1 MAKLAERTITSYEI
15 KCTAQKFQFDY
26 EDKLLTKLEKN
37 EPELAS
43 SQEDEREKQCRVSE
57 IPVNMKYLLVCSVVA
72 LLVLTSRSSN
82 FNDSSD
88 RKKRSPQ
95 DNQEGPPH
103 GPPHGPHGPPPPGP
117 PPSGPPPSEDVMNSV
132 STAMPSL
139 ASGSSGFVTGRNVN
153 RGRRA
158 AQNGGDNGQNG
169 GGGMPG
175 IPGMPD
181 IPGMG
186 GMGDMGGG
194 MGFGF
199 SMGANGGARAGAGG
213 GGGGQPDSPI
223 PDFIIVLYLSEIEK
237 CLETFEAI
245 YYQSQK
251 LKNVADMYLANFKH
265 LERLFIQIKFIQIL
279 KKNTLL
285 RQDDTNGRLAEAF
298 TVEMRHMQS
307 KDPTPETDPHPSG
320 RKSWVLPQS
329 ASEYNMGTGV
339 PVGVT
344 GPGGRWVAGNVPA
357 SASLYSMASG
367 SSSISGVS
375 SVSSTSSSSASSTG
389 SSNLGKSTRVRQPS
403 GATLR
408 RSQTQ
413 SMKMRI
419 QEYQDPVQQI
429 AEEEEVM
436 RENRDRRLP
445 PIKEFQRDYRAG
457 KASTRI
463 RCAQKIVT
471 QLETSPSPRDSSNVT
486 SSSSSSAK
494 STSKRPQSAPK
505 LSVVQEIQKSKK
517 EKEREKEREKAEKA
531 RQKEEEKAEKT
542 RQKEA
547 KKLAKE
553 EKKRAKKEA
562 KARRKEAEE
571 ALLREEKIVEN
582 RSHRSNKRA
591 KERYETLEIV
601 GHFSGLTEHT
611 DPRPIFRLCFTD
623 NTLRKCS
630 LIRSYESTLR
640 HIHGEKRYEATICW
654 WTTDITYFR
663 SYLD

>member
-1 MAKLAERTITSYEI
+1 MPVVPALAEDAGQLEDLDEPPEPRVRGGSGRASLMKPLVVLALPGMYLFYKYSQYRREQRELSRRRVTERELQHLHHKI
-15 KCTAQKFQFDY
+15 
-26 EDKLLTKLEKN
+26 DKLLTKLEKN

-43 SQEDEREKQCRVSE
+43 SQEDECV
-57 IPVNMKYLLVCSVVA
+57 ICVN
-72 LLVLTSRSSN
+72 
-82 FNDSSD
+82 
-88 RKKRSPQ
+88 
-95 DNQEGPPH
+95 
-103 GPPHGPHGPPPPGP
+103 
-117 PPSGPPPSEDVMNSV
+117 
-132 STAMPSL
+132 
-139 ASGSSGFVTGRNVN
+139 
-153 RGRRA
+153 
-158 AQNGGDNGQNG
+158 
-169 GGGMPG
+169 
-175 IPGMPD
+175 
-181 IPGMG
+181 
-186 GMGDMGGG
+186 
-194 MGFGF
+194 
-199 SMGANGGARAGAGG
+199 ARATMQTAPCGHRVVCRRCFVKTIQMAVS
-213 GGGGQPDSPI
+213 QRLLPLRCVICRAKILRLKQTLI
-223 PDFIIVLYLSEIEK
+223 PRDYS
-237 CLETFEAI
+237 
-245 YYQSQK
+245 
-251 LKNVADMYLANFKH
+251 M
-265 LERLFIQIKFIQIL
+265 
-279 KKNTLL
+279 
-285 RQDDTNGRLAEAF
+285 
-298 TVEMRHMQS
+298 
-307 KDPTPETDPHPSG
+307 SG
-320 RKSWVLPQS
+320 KSWVLPQS

-375 SVSSTSSSSASSTG
+375 SVSSSSSSSASSTG
-389 SSNLGKSTRVRQPS
+389 SSNLGKPTRVRQPS

-419 QEYQDPVQQI
+419 QEYQDPIQQVV
-429 AEEEEVM
+429 EEEEVM

-471 QLETSPSPRDSSNVT
+471 QLETSPTSRDSNNVNSST
-486 SSSSSSAK
+486 SSSSTK

-571 ALLREEKIVEN
+571 ALLRE
-582 RSHRSNKRA
+582 
-591 KERYETLEIV
+591 
-601 GHFSGLTEHT
+601 
-611 DPRPIFRLCFTD
+611 
-623 NTLRKCS
+623 
-630 LIRSYESTLR
+630 
-640 HIHGEKRYEATICW
+640 
-654 WTTDITYFR
+654 
-663 SYLD
+663 

>member
-1 MAKLAERTITSYEI
+1 MMMCTINCLEWTIAPSI
-15 KCTAQKFQFDY
+15 VIFFASM
-26 EDKLLTKLEKN
+26 DKLLTKLEKN

-43 SQEDEREKQCRVSE
+43 SQEDECV
-57 IPVNMKYLLVCSVVA
+57 ICVN
-72 LLVLTSRSSN
+72 
-82 FNDSSD
+82 
-88 RKKRSPQ
+88 
-95 DNQEGPPH
+95 
-103 GPPHGPHGPPPPGP
+103 
-117 PPSGPPPSEDVMNSV
+117 
-132 STAMPSL
+132 
-139 ASGSSGFVTGRNVN
+139 
-153 RGRRA
+153 
-158 AQNGGDNGQNG
+158 
-169 GGGMPG
+169 
-175 IPGMPD
+175 
-181 IPGMG
+181 
-186 GMGDMGGG
+186 
-194 MGFGF
+194 
-199 SMGANGGARAGAGG
+199 ARATMQTAPCGHRVVCRRCFVKTIQMAVS
-213 GGGGQPDSPI
+213 QRLLPLRCVICRAKILRLKQTLI
-223 PDFIIVLYLSEIEK
+223 PRDYS
-237 CLETFEAI
+237 
-245 YYQSQK
+245 
-251 LKNVADMYLANFKH
+251 M
-265 LERLFIQIKFIQIL
+265 
-279 KKNTLL
+279 
-285 RQDDTNGRLAEAF
+285 
-298 TVEMRHMQS
+298 
-307 KDPTPETDPHPSG
+307 SG
-320 RKSWVLPQS
+320 KSWVLPQS

-344 GPGGRWVAGNVPA
+344 GPGGRWVAGSVPA

-375 SVSSTSSSSASSTG
+375 SVSSSSSSSASSTG
-389 SSNLGKSTRVRQPS
+389 SSNLGKPTRVRQPS

-419 QEYQDPVQQI
+419 QEYQDPVQQV

-471 QLETSPSPRDSSNVT
+471 QLEASPSPRDSSNVSSST
-486 SSSSSSAK
+486 SSSSTK

-571 ALLREEKIVEN
+571 SLLREEK
-582 RSHRSNKRA
+582 
-591 KERYETLEIV
+591 
-601 GHFSGLTEHT
+601 
-611 DPRPIFRLCFTD
+611 
-623 NTLRKCS
+623 
-630 LIRSYESTLR
+630 
-640 HIHGEKRYEATICW
+640 
-654 WTTDITYFR
+654 
-663 SYLD
+663 